1 MKINYKNH
9 ILAAFA
15 LMTLAS
21 CSGLL
26 EHKPLAVQEASEQL
40 KTERSME
47 LYANGMLASYI
58 PSGSSVWGASG
69 DLFSD
74 LCATVSSTEYYKTSY
89 NPSTAS
95 GWSSGNWA
103 LIRKANYLIKYIERG
118 KDNVSPEVYNHY
130 LGVGYFWRAYGHF
143 MKVKSFGDTP
153 FVDHV
158 IESVDDP
165 ALYDTRMDREEVMH
179 HVLEDIDTAIEK
191 LSGDEYFMD
200 ESRINV
206 TKYVALA
213 IKSRMCLYEGTYRKY
228 HKTNYS
234 TGEPWNKQYEQADD
248 FLRESIAASEELL
261 SYGKFPLNEQQGT
274 EGAYRQLF
282 TQESV
287 NKEFIWAYTY
297 SSSIPKYDNRSFNYF
312 STTAWQ
318 MPSPTRTLVRH
329 YLKAD
334 GTPLTNDAL
343 DVNAVFE
350 NRDPRLCQTI
360 AAPGL
365 TYTDNNTVR
374 PRTIDFS
381 VSRTGYMWHKW
392 IIEDYEHYH
401 ASRDVASLPVL
412 RTAEVLLNLAE
423 AKCELDGTLSQEDWN
438 RTVGALRA
446 RVGEPAVYPGDA
458 AYVTDGWLMD
468 YYTTADGVRPS
479 KMLAEIR
486 RERTVE
492 MVFENGLRQD
502 DLFRW
507 RLGEHVCEQ
516 WQGIYLTA
524 SQVSS
529 GKFTFNGTEFAIG
542 KGVAQSTTA
551 VHLDESGAN
560 ATFRLSEGNTA
571 AGYLEYVVPRTW
583 SEKLYLNPIPQSA
596 INVNKK
602 LTQNVLWE

>member
-1 MKINYKNH
+1 MKNNIKYLTL
-9 ILAAFA
+9 IALA
-15 LMTLAS
+15 TLVS
-21 CSGLL
+21 CQGLL
-26 EHKPLAVQEASEQL
+26 ENKPLAVQEATEQL

-47 LYANGMLASYI
+47 LFANGMLHNYM

-69 DLFSD
+69 DLYSD

-89 NPSTAS
+89 KATTAS

-103 LIRKANYLIKYIERG
+103 MIRQANYLIKYIERG

-143 MKVKSFGDTP
+143 QKVKTFGDVP
-153 FVDHV
+153 FIDHV
-158 IESVDDP
+158 IEAVDDP
-165 ALYDTRMDREEVMH
+165 ALFGARQDREEVMH
-179 HVLEDIDTAIEK
+179 YVLEDINTAIDK
-191 LSGDEYFMD
+191 LSGDDYFMD

-213 IKSRMCLYEGTYRKY
+213 IKSRICLYEGTYRKY
-228 HKTNYS
+228 HSTNYS
-234 TGEPWNKQYEQADD
+234 TGEPWNNKYESVEDL
-248 FLRESIAASEELL
+248 LRESIAASEELL
-261 SYGKFPLNEQQGT
+261 ACNKFPLSTATGV

-297 SSSIPKYDNRSFNYF
+297 SSSIPKYDRQSFDYF

-334 GTPLTNDAL
+334 GNPLLDDAL
-343 DVNAVFE
+343 DVNAVFAD
-350 NRDPRLCQTI
+350 RDPRLTQTV
-360 AAPGL
+360 AGPGL
-365 TYTDNNTVR
+365 TYTDNNVSF

-381 VSRTGYMWHKW
+381 LSRTGYMWHKW

-401 ASRDVASLPVL
+401 ATRDVAALPVL

-423 AKCELDGTLSQEDWN
+423 AKCELEGTLSEDDWN
-438 RTVGALRA
+438 RTIGALRQ
-446 RVGEPAVYPGDA
+446 RVGEPSVYPGGA
-458 AYVTDGWLMD
+458 AYVADPWLMD
-468 YYTTADGVRPS
+468 YYSTADGVRPS
-479 KMLAEIR
+479 RILAEIR

-492 MVFENGLRQD
+492 LVFENGLRQA

-507 RLGEHVCEQ
+507 RLGERLCEQ

-524 SQVSS
+524 SQVST
-529 GKFTFNGTEFAIG
+529 GKFSFNGTDFSIG
-542 KGVAQSTTA
+542 KGVSQSQTA
-551 VHLDESGAN
+551 VHLDDSGAN
-560 ATFRLSEGNTA
+560 ATFRLSGGNAA
-571 AGYLEYVVPRTW
+571 AGYLEYIVPRTW
-583 SEKLYLNPIPQSA
+583 SEKLYLNPIPQTA
-596 INVNKK
+596 INVNGN
-602 LTQNVLWE
+602 LTQNALWE